1 MNWKKWISI
10 AAAVCLAVTA
20 VPMRAVAQEELVQ
33 EKMPEEIKEELK
45 EEKEEPKEEK
55 EELKE
60 EKEELKE
67 EKEEKEKLQEQ
78 SDEKTEPHEESKKEL
93 LKGISLLMEEENSTE
108 VFEKETADF
117 KGAGTATNPY
127 KIQNVEDLKKLA
139 EKVNGDETAN
149 SGVTYAGEY
158 FKLTADIDLKNEEWT
173 PIGTKVYVGEFGQ
186 PESRYF
192 QGTFDGDGHQIT
204 KLKITGGSYAGLFGY
219 VGYAKGAD
227 ANAVAVI
234 QNCNV
239 TGEVNGY
246 NHTGGI
252 VGYANNNTY
261 ILNCS
266 FQGNVEG
273 NGENRGGIVGSTS
286 IGCDVSGCFVT
297 GTVTGGKRVGG
308 IAGNGVGTIKNC
320 YALAD
325 VTATGVNAGG
335 IAGYAYGITIENCYY
350 SGKVSAK
357 WAGGIAGYVSKPI
370 SGSTEIKNCVSLAE
384 RVTGSNANRIAGEN
398 DATLTNNY
406 AWSGT
411 TINGNPVPADGAA
424 GVNGAKLTYENGT
437 LSPQFNAIFN
447 DTDSAWKFTEDGLP
461 ILNDVGGTQSAYLP
475 PYLTGEGFY
484 GKGTAEN
491 PYEIRNV
498 NDLKLLAEKVNSGT
512 TYEGKYFKQTANIDL
527 EDLEN
532 EPNWTPIGKENNHFK
547 GIFDGGGYKITSLS
561 ITSSNEKIGLFGFVS
576 NATIQNCNVTGE
588 IEGNN
593 FVGGIVGNAGK
604 NTHILNCSF
613 QGNVRGKL
621 DYVGG
626 IVGNTSSGCEVSGC
640 FVTGKVEGLQRV
652 GGIAGQGIG
661 IIRNCYALADVTART
676 AIAGGIAGRAYNL
689 IIENCYYGGKVSA
702 GSFADNSAGGIAGET
717 YGSPDSSTK
726 IKNCVSLAES
736 VTCDFQVNRIAGDER
751 ENTSLTNN
759 HSYNRTKLVIDG
771 NTTYPIGGAGNNVN
785 GADVYISNGR
795 VMTDVQKGEVF
806 AWTGFDKDIWDIPTE
821 AGKLPSLQKGTYP
834 DLPTLPSKDL
844 TIDETPQHFTT
855 RNIGNG
861 FVVKVTS
868 EGTLNESI
876 EFTKEYRLH
885 DTTGEW
891 MSAVPNTAG
900 TYDVKITRAA
910 DGDINPFACEIS
922 EGLVLTKKRSSS
934 SGTTTRT
941 YTAQFDTNGGSA
953 VDKVKT
959 DKNGKIERPADPTK
973 EGYIFVGW
981 YSDSKLTKP
990 FDFSAELTAN
1000 STLYAKWKENNEIIL
1015 TIGSQKISVFGREIQ
1030 NDVAPKI
1037 VNDRTMLPI
1046 RIVAESLG
1054 GTVTWNGELQRV
1066 TIQKGADVILI
1077 TIGADTAYVNGT
1089 AVKLDAAA
1097 FVENGRTYL
1106 PLRFVSETL
1115 GAQVAWNE
1123 AEKTVTITK

>member
-1 MNWKKWISI
+1 M
-10 AAAVCLAVTA
+10 
-20 VPMRAVAQEELVQ
+20 
-33 EKMPEEIKEELK
+33 
-45 EEKEEPKEEK
+45 
-55 EELKE
+55 
-60 EKEELKE
+60 
-67 EKEEKEKLQEQ
+67 QEQ
-78 SDEKTEPHEESKKEL
+78 SDEKIEPQEESKKEL
-93 LKGISLLMEEENSTE
+93 LKGISLLMEGENSTA
-108 VFEKETADF
+108 VSEKVAADF
-117 KGAGTATNPY
+117 EGKGTAESPY
-127 KIQNVEDLKKLA
+127 LIEDVDDLKKLA
-139 EKVNGDETAN
+139 EKVNGGT
-149 SGVTYAGEY
+149 TYEKTY
-158 FKLTADIDLKNEEWT
+158 FKLTANIDLKNEEWT

-192 QGTFDGDGHQIT
+192 QGTFDGDGHQIANLT
-204 KLKITGGSYAGLFGY
+204 ITGRNEYVGLFGY
-219 VGYAKGAD
+219 VR
-227 ANAVAVI
+227 NATI

-239 TGEVNGY
+239 AGEVSGY
-246 NHTGGI
+246 NFAGGI
-252 VGYANNNTY
+252 VGAVDGKTNN

-266 FQGNVEG
+266 FQGNVTG
-273 NGENRGGIVGSTS
+273 NMYVGGIVGQVQNQ
-286 IGCDVSGCFVT
+286 CEVSSCYAI
-297 GTVTGGKRVGG
+297 GTVHGGNDKVGG
-308 IAGNGVGTIKNC
+308 IAGEGRGAIKNCYVLADVSASGKFAGGITGDTYNLAIENCYYSGMVSASGSAGGIVGNAWGGTIKNCVSLAESVTGSNANRIVGENRATLTDNYAWDGTTVNNATVSADNAAGLNGADLTYTNGELSEQFSDIFKDTDSAWDFTDNGLPILKNVGGVQFSELPKCMTGVGFDGFGIKTNPYLIEDVEDLKLLAKKVNGGTTYEKTYFKQTADIDLNNETNWTPIGTVTNDGKDARPFKGTFDGDGHQITNLKVTGESNFAGLFGNVWEATIQNCNVTGEIGGNSFVGGIVGNAGGNTRILNCSFQGDVKGNECVGGIAGWGVGKIKNC

-325 VTATGVNAGG
+325 VTAAGNSAGG
-335 IAGYAYGITIENCYY
+335 IAGYAHNLTIENCYY
-350 SGKVSAK
+350 SGDVLAK
-357 WAGGIAGYVSKPI
+357 NYAGGIAGVMDST
-370 SGSTEIKNCVSLAE
+370 SGSS
-384 RVTGSNANRIAGEN
+384 
-398 DATLTNNY
+398 
-406 AWSGT
+406 T
-411 TINGNPVPADGAA
+411 T
-424 GVNGAKLTYENGT
+424 
-437 LSPQFNAIFN
+437 
-447 DTDSAWKFTEDGLP
+447 
-461 ILNDVGGTQSAYLP
+461 
-475 PYLTGEGFY
+475 
-484 GKGTAEN
+484 
-491 PYEIRNV
+491 
-498 NDLKLLAEKVNSGT
+498 
-512 TYEGKYFKQTANIDL
+512 
-527 EDLEN
+527 
-532 EPNWTPIGKENNHFK
+532 
-547 GIFDGGGYKITSLS
+547 
-561 ITSSNEKIGLFGFVS
+561 
-576 NATIQNCNVTGE
+576 
-588 IEGNN
+588 
-593 FVGGIVGNAGK
+593 
-604 NTHILNCSF
+604 
-613 QGNVRGKL
+613 
-621 DYVGG
+621 
-626 IVGNTSSGCEVSGC
+626 
-640 FVTGKVEGLQRV
+640 
-652 GGIAGQGIG
+652 
-661 IIRNCYALADVTART
+661 
-676 AIAGGIAGRAYNL
+676 
-689 IIENCYYGGKVSA
+689 
-702 GSFADNSAGGIAGET
+702 
-717 YGSPDSSTK
+717 

-736 VTCDFQVNRIAGDER
+736 VTAGINSVNRIAGGVRD
-751 ENTSLTNN
+751 NINLINN
-759 HSYNRTKLVIDG
+759 HSYNRTKLVING
-771 NTTYPIGGAGNNVN
+771 KPAYPTGGAGNDVI

-855 RNIGNG
+855 KNIGNG

-910 DGDINPFACEIS
+910 DGDINPFACEIP
-922 EGLVLTKKRSSS
+922 EGLVLTKKRSGGGS
-934 SGTTTRT
+934 TATRT

-1015 TIGSQKISVFGREIQ
+1015 TIGSRKISVFGREIQ

-1106 PLRFVSETL
+1106 PLRFISETL
-1115 GAQVAWNE
+1115 GAQVVWNE

>member
-1 MNWKKWISI
+1 MEEMDKHCGGSVPCGNGGADACRGAGGAI
-10 AAAVCLAVTA
+10 AG
-20 VPMRAVAQEELVQ
+20 
-33 EKMPEEIKEELK
+33 
-45 EEKEEPKEEK
+45 
-55 EELKE
+55 
-60 EKEELKE
+60 

-78 SDEKTEPHEESKKEL
+78 SAEKIEPQEESKKEL
-93 LKGISLLMEEENSTE
+93 LKGISLLMEEENST
-108 VFEKETADF
+108 VVSEKEAADF
-117 KGAGTATNPY
+117 AGVGTAANPY
-127 KIQNVEDLKKLA
+127 KIQNVNDLKKLA
-139 EKVNGDETAN
+139 ENVKNGTDYE
-149 SGVTYAGEY
+149 GKY
-158 FKLTADIDLKNEEWT
+158 FKQTADIDLEDKEWT
-173 PIGTKVYVGEFGQ
+173 PIGTKVYTGEFGQ
-186 PESRYF
+186 SETRHF
-192 QGTFDGDGHQIT
+192 KGTFDGDGHQIANLT
-204 KLKITGGSYAGLFGY
+204 ITGRNEYVGLFGY
-219 VGYAKGAD
+219 VR
-227 ANAVAVI
+227 NATI

-239 TGEVNGY
+239 AGEVSGY
-246 NHTGGI
+246 NFAGGI
-252 VGYANNNTY
+252 VGAVDGKTNN

-266 FQGNVEG
+266 FQGNVTG
-273 NGENRGGIVGSTS
+273 NMYVGGIVGQVQNQ
-286 IGCDVSGCFVT
+286 CEVSSCYAI
-297 GTVTGGKRVGG
+297 GTVHGGNDKVGG
-308 IAGNGVGTIKNC
+308 IAGEGRGAIKNCYVLADVSASGKFAGGITGDTYNLAIENCYYSGMVSASGSAGGIVGNAWGGTIKNCVSLAESVTGSNANRIVGENRATLTDNYAWDGTTINGNPVSADDAGWVNGAALTYTNGELSEQFSDIFKDTDSAWDFTDNGLPILKNVGGVQFSELPKCMTGVGFDGFGIKTNPYLIEDVEDLKLLAEKVNSGETYTNKYFKQTANIDLENEPNWTPIGGTVIEHPSTWEISVFKGNYDGDGYKITNLTTTEDSNHVGLFGKVEDATIQNCNITGNVNGYNYVGGIVGGVGVKTKILNCSFQGSVMGESDCVGGIVGETSAECEVSGCFARGKVEGLQKVGGIAGKGVGTIKNC

-325 VTATGVNAGG
+325 VTA
-335 IAGYAYGITIENCYY
+335 
-350 SGKVSAK
+350 
-357 WAGGIAGYVSKPI
+357 
-370 SGSTEIKNCVSLAE
+370 
-384 RVTGSNANRIAGEN
+384 RDR
-398 DATLTNNY
+398 
-406 AWSGT
+406 
-411 TINGNPVPADGAA
+411 
-424 GVNGAKLTYENGT
+424 
-437 LSPQFNAIFN
+437 
-447 DTDSAWKFTEDGLP
+447 
-461 ILNDVGGTQSAYLP
+461 
-475 PYLTGEGFY
+475 
-484 GKGTAEN
+484 
-491 PYEIRNV
+491 
-498 NDLKLLAEKVNSGT
+498 
-512 TYEGKYFKQTANIDL
+512 
-527 EDLEN
+527 
-532 EPNWTPIGKENNHFK
+532 
-547 GIFDGGGYKITSLS
+547 
-561 ITSSNEKIGLFGFVS
+561 
-576 NATIQNCNVTGE
+576 
-588 IEGNN
+588 
-593 FVGGIVGNAGK
+593 
-604 NTHILNCSF
+604 
-613 QGNVRGKL
+613 
-621 DYVGG
+621 
-626 IVGNTSSGCEVSGC
+626 
-640 FVTGKVEGLQRV
+640 
-652 GGIAGQGIG
+652 
-661 IIRNCYALADVTART
+661 
-676 AIAGGIAGRAYNL
+676 IAGGIAGGTYNL
-689 IIENCYYGGKVSA
+689 TIENCYYGGDVLAK
-702 GSFADNSAGGIAGET
+702 NYAGGIAGVMDST
-717 YGSPDSSTK
+717 SGSSTT

-736 VTCDFQVNRIAGDER
+736 VTGIGFVNRIVGCVR
-751 ENTSLTNN
+751 QNTNLINN

-771 NTTYPIGGAGNNVN
+771 NTTYADGTDEKDGTNVFVS
-785 GADVYISNGR
+785 AGR

-806 AWTGFDKDIWDIPTE
+806 DWAGFDENIWSIPTE

-834 DLPTLPSKDL
+834 DLPNLPSVDL
-844 TIDETPQHFTT
+844 TIDKTPQHFTT

-910 DGDINPFACEIS
+910 DGDINPFACEIP

-934 SGTTTRT
+934 SGAATQT

-953 VDKVKT
+953 VGKVKT

-1015 TIGSQKISVFGREIQ
+1015 TIGSRKISVFGREIK

>member
-1 MNWKKWISI
+1 M
-10 AAAVCLAVTA
+10 
-20 VPMRAVAQEELVQ
+20 
-33 EKMPEEIKEELK
+33 
-45 EEKEEPKEEK
+45 
-55 EELKE
+55 
-60 EKEELKE
+60 
-67 EKEEKEKLQEQ
+67 QEQ
-78 SDEKTEPHEESKKEL
+78 SAEKTEPQEESKKEPPE
-93 LKGISLLMEEENSTE
+93 GISLLMEEENSTAVSE
-108 VFEKETADF
+108 NETADF
-117 KGAGTATNPY
+117 EGEGTAANPY
-127 KIQNVEDLKKLA
+127 KIQNVDDLKLLA
-139 EKVNGDETAN
+139 ENVNNGEAYAN
-149 SGVTYAGEY
+149 TY
-158 FKLTADIDLKNEEWT
+158 FKLTANIDLNNEPNWT
-173 PIGTKVYVGEFGQ
+173 PIGTEDTL
-186 PESRYF
+186 F
-192 QGTFDGDGHQIT
+192 QGTFDGGGHQIT
-204 KLKITGGSYAGLFGY
+204 NLKIGKREYGGLFGN
-219 VGYAKGAD
+219 VWGAT
-227 ANAVAVI
+227 I

-246 NHTGGI
+246 NYSGGI
-252 VGYANNNTY
+252 VGYANDNTH

-273 NGENRGGIVGSTS
+273 NGQDRGGIVGSTS

-297 GTVTGGKRVGG
+297 GTVTGGNCVGG

-325 VTATGVNAGG
+325 VTAAGDSAGG
-335 IAGYAYGITIENCYY
+335 IAGYAYNLSIENCYY
-350 SGKVSAK
+350 SGKVSSNGN
-357 WAGGIAGYVSKPI
+357 AGGIAGIARNS
-370 SGSTEIKNCVSLAE
+370 EIQNCVSLAE
-384 RVTGSNANRIAGEN
+384 RVTGVWKVNRIAGKN
-398 DATLTNNY
+398 SAKLTDNY

-484 GKGTAEN
+484 GKGTEKN

-498 NDLKLLAEKVNSGT
+498 NDLKLLAEKVNGGV
-512 TYEGKYFKQTANIDL
+512 TYKDKYFKLTADIDL
-527 EDLEN
+527 KN
-532 EPNWTPIGKENNHFK
+532 EPNWTPIGTMLVEEGRPFQ
-547 GIFDGGGYKITSLS
+547 GTFDGGGHQIANLT
-561 ITSSNEKIGLFGFVS
+561 ISNGGQYGGLFGYTEGAVIKS
-576 NATIQNCNVTGE
+576 CNVTGE
-588 IEGNN
+588 VNGYNCT
-593 FVGGIVGNAGK
+593 GGIVGYANN

-613 QGNVRGKL
+613 QGNVEGDGEER
-621 DYVGG
+621 GG
-626 IVGNTSSGCEVSGC
+626 IVGHTSSGCEVSGC
-640 FVTGKVEGLQRV
+640 FVTGTVTGDREV
-652 GGIAGQGIG
+652 GGIAGSGVGTIK
-661 IIRNCYALADVTART
+661 NCYALANVTAT
-676 AIAGGIAGRAYNL
+676 GVNAGGIAGKAYGVT
-689 IIENCYYGGKVSA
+689 IENCYYSGEVSA
-702 GSFADNSAGGIAGET
+702 KDYAGGIAGYVSGAKT
-717 YGSPDSSTK
+717 
-726 IKNCVSLAES
+726 IRNCVSLAES
-736 VTCDFQVNRIAGDER
+736 VTGIGFVNRIVGCVR
-751 ENTSLTNN
+751 QNTNLINN

-771 NTTYPIGGAGNNVN
+771 NTTYADGTDEKDGTNVFVS
-785 GADVYISNGR
+785 AGR

-806 AWTGFDKDIWDIPTE
+806 DWAGFDENIWSIPTE

-834 DLPTLPSKDL
+834 DLPNLPSVDL
-844 TIDETPQHFTT
+844 TIDKTPQHFTT

-885 DTTGEW
+885 DTTDEW

-1015 TIGSQKISVFGREIQ
+1015 TIGSRKISVFGREIK

>member
-20 VPMRAVAQEELVQ
+20 VPMRAVAQEELLQ
-33 EKMPEEIKEELK
+33 EKMLEEIKEEIKEELK
-45 EEKEEPKEEK
+45 EEPKEE
-55 EELKE
+55 KE

-67 EKEEKEKLQEQ
+67 EKEEKEELQEQ
-78 SDEKTEPHEESKKEL
+78 SDEKIEPQEESKEEPPE
-93 LKGISLLMEEENSTE
+93 GISLLMEEENSTV
-108 VFEKETADF
+108 VFEKEAADF
-117 KGAGTATNPY
+117 AGAGTATNPY

-139 EKVNGDETAN
+139 KKVNSGTTYEGKHFQLTAN
-149 SGVTYAGEY
+149 
-158 FKLTADIDLKNEEWT
+158 IDLKNEEWT
-173 PIGTKVYVGEFGQ
+173 PIGTKVYTGEFGQ
-186 PESRYF
+186 SETRHFKGTFDGDGHQIANLTITGRNEYVGLFGYVRNATIQNCNVAGEVSGYNFAGGIVGAVDGKTNNILNCSFQGNVTGNMYVGGIVGQVQNQCEVSSCYAIGTVHGGNDKVGGIAGEGRGAIKNCYALADVSASGKFAGGITGDTYNLAIENCYYSGEVSAKNYAGGIAGTAWRGTIQNCVSLAESVSGSDYVNRIAGYNYNATLTNNYAWDGTTVSGSAASDGADLTYTNGTLSPQFSGIFGSDNSAWKFTDNGLPILKNVGGVQFSELPKCMTGVGFDGFGIKTNPYLIEDVEDLKLLAKKVNSGETYEGKYF
-192 QGTFDGDGHQIT
+192 KQTADIDLNNETNWTPIGTVTNDGKDARPFKGTFDGDGHQIT
-204 KLKITGGSYAGLFGY
+204 NLKVTGESNFAGLFG
-219 VGYAKGAD
+219 
-227 ANAVAVI
+227 
-234 QNCNV
+234 NV
-239 TGEVNGY
+239 WE
-246 NHTGGI
+246 
-252 VGYANNNTY
+252 
-261 ILNCS
+261 
-266 FQGNVEG
+266 
-273 NGENRGGIVGSTS
+273 
-286 IGCDVSGCFVT
+286 
-297 GTVTGGKRVGG
+297 
-308 IAGNGVGTIKNC
+308 
-320 YALAD
+320 
-325 VTATGVNAGG
+325 
-335 IAGYAYGITIENCYY
+335 
-350 SGKVSAK
+350 
-357 WAGGIAGYVSKPI
+357 
-370 SGSTEIKNCVSLAE
+370 
-384 RVTGSNANRIAGEN
+384 
-398 DATLTNNY
+398 
-406 AWSGT
+406 
-411 TINGNPVPADGAA
+411 
-424 GVNGAKLTYENGT
+424 
-437 LSPQFNAIFN
+437 
-447 DTDSAWKFTEDGLP
+447 
-461 ILNDVGGTQSAYLP
+461 
-475 PYLTGEGFY
+475 
-484 GKGTAEN
+484 
-491 PYEIRNV
+491 
-498 NDLKLLAEKVNSGT
+498 
-512 TYEGKYFKQTANIDL
+512 
-527 EDLEN
+527 
-532 EPNWTPIGKENNHFK
+532 
-547 GIFDGGGYKITSLS
+547 
-561 ITSSNEKIGLFGFVS
+561 
-576 NATIQNCNVTGE
+576 ATIQNCNVTGE
-588 IEGNN
+588 IGGNS
-593 FVGGIVGNAGK
+593 FVGGIVGNAGG
-604 NTHILNCSF
+604 NTRILNCSF
-613 QGNVRGKL
+613 QGDVK
-621 DYVGG
+621 
-626 IVGNTSSGCEVSGC
+626 GNEC
-640 FVTGKVEGLQRV
+640 V
-652 GGIAGQGIG
+652 GGIAGVMDSTSG
-661 IIRNCYALADVTART
+661 
-676 AIAGGIAGRAYNL
+676 
-689 IIENCYYGGKVSA
+689 
-702 GSFADNSAGGIAGET
+702 
-717 YGSPDSSTK
+717 SSTT

-736 VTCDFQVNRIAGDER
+736 VTAGINSVNRIAGGVRD
-751 ENTSLTNN
+751 NINLINN
-759 HSYNRTKLVIDG
+759 HSYNRTKLVING
-771 NTTYPIGGAGNNVN
+771 KPAYPTGGAGNDVI

-855 RNIGNG
+855 KNIGNG

-910 DGDINPFACEIS
+910 DGDINPFACEIP
-922 EGLVLTKKRSSS
+922 EGLVLTKKRSGGGS
-934 SGTTTRT
+934 TATRT

-1015 TIGSQKISVFGREIQ
+1015 TIGSRKISVFGREIQ

-1106 PLRFVSETL
+1106 PLRFISETL
-1115 GAQVAWNE
+1115 GAQVVWNE

>member
-20 VPMRAVAQEELVQ
+20 VPMRAVAQEELLQ
-33 EKMPEEIKEELK
+33 EKMLEEIKEEIKEELK
-45 EEKEEPKEEK
+45 EEKEEPKEE
-55 EELKE
+55 KE

-78 SDEKTEPHEESKKEL
+78 SDEKIEPQEKSKEEPPE
-93 LKGISLLMEEENSTE
+93 GISLLMEEENSTAVSE
-108 VFEKETADF
+108 NETADF
-117 KGAGTATNPY
+117 EGEGTAANPY
-127 KIQNVEDLKKLA
+127 KIQNVDDLKLLA
-139 EKVNGDETAN
+139 ENVNNGEAYAN
-149 SGVTYAGEY
+149 TY
-158 FKLTADIDLKNEEWT
+158 FKLTANIDLNNEPNWT
-173 PIGTKVYVGEFGQ
+173 PIGTEDTL
-186 PESRYF
+186 F
-192 QGTFDGDGHQIT
+192 QGTFDGGGHQIT
-204 KLKITGGSYAGLFGY
+204 NLKIGKREYGGLFGN
-219 VGYAKGAD
+219 VWGAT
-227 ANAVAVI
+227 I

-246 NHTGGI
+246 NYSGGI
-252 VGYANNNTY
+252 VGYANDNTH

-273 NGENRGGIVGSTS
+273 NGQDRGGIVGSTS

-297 GTVTGGKRVGG
+297 GTVTGGNCVGG

-325 VTATGVNAGG
+325 VTAAGDSAGG
-335 IAGYAYGITIENCYY
+335 IAGYAYNLSIENCYY
-350 SGKVSAK
+350 SGKVSSNGN
-357 WAGGIAGYVSKPI
+357 AGGIAGIARNS
-370 SGSTEIKNCVSLAE
+370 EIQNCVSLAE
-384 RVTGSNANRIAGEN
+384 RVTGVWKVNRIAGKN
-398 DATLTNNY
+398 SAKLTDNY
-406 AWSGT
+406 AWNGTKVSGSAT
-411 TINGNPVPADGAA
+411 PDGADLA
-424 GVNGAKLTYENGT
+424 YTNGT
-437 LSPQFNAIFN
+437 LSPQFSAIFGEN
-447 DTDSAWKFTEDGLP
+447 NSAWDFTDNGLP
-461 ILNDVGGTQSAYLP
+461 ILKNTGGTQSAYLP

-484 GKGTAEN
+484 GKGTEKN

-498 NDLKLLAEKVNSGT
+498 NDLKLLAEKVNGGV
-512 TYEGKYFKQTANIDL
+512 TYKDKYFKLTADIDL
-527 EDLEN
+527 KN
-532 EPNWTPIGKENNHFK
+532 EPNWTPIGTMLVEEGRPFQ
-547 GIFDGGGYKITSLS
+547 GTFDGGGHQIANLT
-561 ITSSNEKIGLFGFVS
+561 ISNGGQYGGLFGYTEGAVIKS
-576 NATIQNCNVTGE
+576 CNVTGE
-588 IEGNN
+588 VNGYNCT
-593 FVGGIVGNAGK
+593 GGIVGYANN

-613 QGNVRGKL
+613 QGNVEGDGEER
-621 DYVGG
+621 GG
-626 IVGNTSSGCEVSGC
+626 IVGHTSSGCEVSGC
-640 FVTGKVEGLQRV
+640 FVTGTVTGDREV
-652 GGIAGQGIG
+652 GGIAGSGVGTIK
-661 IIRNCYALADVTART
+661 NCYALANVTAT
-676 AIAGGIAGRAYNL
+676 ATATATGVNAGGIAGKAYGVT
-689 IIENCYYGGKVSA
+689 IENCYYSGEVSA
-702 GSFADNSAGGIAGET
+702 KDYAGGIAGYVSGAKT
-717 YGSPDSSTK
+717 
-726 IKNCVSLAES
+726 IRNCVSLAES
-736 VTCDFQVNRIAGDER
+736 VTGIGFVNRIVGCVR
-751 ENTSLTNN
+751 QNTNLINN

-771 NTTYPIGGAGNNVN
+771 NTTYADTDNADTAVGKNVFVSAGKL
-785 GADVYISNGR
+785 
-795 VMTDVQKGEVF
+795 MTDVQKGEVF
-806 AWTGFDKDIWDIPTE
+806 AWTGFDKAIWDIPTE

-834 DLPTLPSKDL
+834 DLPDLPSKDL

-910 DGDINPFACEIS
+910 DGDINPFACEIL

-934 SGTTTRT
+934 SGAATQT

-1015 TIGSQKISVFGREIQ
+1015 TIGSQKISVFGREIK

-1106 PLRFVSETL
+1106 PLRFISETL
-1115 GAQVAWNE
+1115 GAQVVWNE

>member
-33 EKMPEEIKEELK
+33 EKMLEELKEEQQEELK

-55 EELKE
+55 EEKEELKE
-60 EKEELKE
+60 EKE

-78 SDEKTEPHEESKKEL
+78 SDEKIEPQEKSKEEPP
-93 LKGISLLMEEENSTE
+93 KGISLLMEGENSTA
-108 VFEKETADF
+108 VFGNEAADF
-117 KGAGTATNPY
+117 AGVGTAANPY
-127 KIQNVEDLKKLA
+127 KIQDVEDLKKLA
-139 EKVNGDETAN
+139 EKVNG
-149 SGVTYAGEY
+149 GE
-158 FKLTADIDLKNEEWT
+158 A
-173 PIGTKVYVGEFGQ
+173 
-186 PESRYF
+186 
-192 QGTFDGDGHQIT
+192 
-204 KLKITGGSYAGLFGY
+204 
-219 VGYAKGAD
+219 
-227 ANAVAVI
+227 
-234 QNCNV
+234 
-239 TGEVNGY
+239 
-246 NHTGGI
+246 
-252 VGYANNNTY
+252 YANT
-261 ILNCS
+261 
-266 FQGNVEG
+266 
-273 NGENRGGIVGSTS
+273 
-286 IGCDVSGCFVT
+286 
-297 GTVTGGKRVGG
+297 
-308 IAGNGVGTIKNC
+308 
-320 YALAD
+320 
-325 VTATGVNAGG
+325 
-335 IAGYAYGITIENCYY
+335 
-350 SGKVSAK
+350 
-357 WAGGIAGYVSKPI
+357 
-370 SGSTEIKNCVSLAE
+370 
-384 RVTGSNANRIAGEN
+384 
-398 DATLTNNY
+398 
-406 AWSGT
+406 
-411 TINGNPVPADGAA
+411 
-424 GVNGAKLTYENGT
+424 
-437 LSPQFNAIFN
+437 
-447 DTDSAWKFTEDGLP
+447 
-461 ILNDVGGTQSAYLP
+461 
-475 PYLTGEGFY
+475 
-484 GKGTAEN
+484 
-491 PYEIRNV
+491 
-498 NDLKLLAEKVNSGT
+498 
-512 TYEGKYFKQTANIDL
+512 YFKQTANIDL

-532 EPNWTPIGKENNHFK
+532 EPNWTPIGKENNHFQ
-547 GIFDGGGYKITSLS
+547 GTFDGGGHQITNLKIGKR
-561 ITSSNEKIGLFGFVS
+561 EYGGLFGNVWG
-576 NATIQNCNVTGE
+576 ATIQNCNVTGE
-588 IEGNN
+588 VNGYNYS
-593 FVGGIVGNAGK
+593 GGIVGYAND

-613 QGNVRGKL
+613 QGNVEGNGQDR
-621 DYVGG
+621 GG
-626 IVGNTSSGCEVSGC
+626 IVGSTSIGCDVSGC
-640 FVTGKVEGLQRV
+640 FVTGTVTGGNHVGGIAGSGVGTIKNCYALADVTAGGDSAGGIAGDAFNVTIENCYYSGEVSSNGNAGGIAGIASGTTTINNCVSLAESVTGIWKVNRIAGKNSATLTNNYAWDGTKINGNIVPAENAGGVNGADLTYTNGELSEQFSDIFKDTDSAWDFTDNGLPILKNVGGVQFSELPKCMTGVGFDGFGIKTNPYLIEDVEDLKLLAEKVNSGETYTNKYFKQTANIDLENEPNWTPIGGTVIEHPSTWEISVFKGNYDGDGYKITNLTTTEDSNHVGLFGKVEDATIQNCNITGNVNGYNYVGGIVGGVGVKTKILNCSFQGSVMGESDCVGGIVGETSAECEVSGCFARGKVEGLQKV
-652 GGIAGQGIG
+652 GGIAGKGVGTIK
-661 IIRNCYALADVTART
+661 NCYALADVTARDR
-676 AIAGGIAGRAYNL
+676 IAGGIAGVMDSTS
-689 IIENCYYGGKVSA
+689 G
-702 GSFADNSAGGIAGET
+702 
-717 YGSPDSSTK
+717 SSTT

-736 VTCDFQVNRIAGDER
+736 VTAGINSVNRIAGGVRD
-751 ENTSLTNN
+751 NINLINN
-759 HSYNRTKLVIDG
+759 HSYNRTKLVIDSKPA
-771 NTTYPIGGAGNNVN
+771 YPTGGAGNDVI

-795 VMTDVQKGEVF
+795 VMKDVQKGEVF
-806 AWTGFDKDIWDIPTE
+806 AWTGFDKAIWYIPTE

-834 DLPTLPSKDL
+834 DLPNLPSVDL
-844 TIDETPQHFTT
+844 TIDKTPQHFTT

-885 DTTGEW
+885 DTTDAW
-891 MSAVPNTAG
+891 KSAVPNTAG

-910 DGDINPFACEIS
+910 DGDINPFACEIP

-934 SGTTTRT
+934 SGAATQT

-1015 TIGSQKISVFGREIQ
+1015 TIGSRKISVFGREIK

-1106 PLRFVSETL
+1106 PLRFISETL

>member
-20 VPMRAVAQEELVQ
+20 VPMRAVAQEELLQ
-33 EKMPEEIKEELK
+33 EKMLEEIKEEIKEELK

-78 SDEKTEPHEESKKEL
+78 SDEKTEPQEESKKEL
-93 LKGISLLMEEENSTE
+93 PKGISLLMEEENSTA
-108 VFEKETADF
+108 VSEKVAADF
-117 KGAGTATNPY
+117 EGKGTAESPY
-127 KIQNVEDLKKLA
+127 LIEDVDDLKKLA
-139 EKVNGDETAN
+139 ENVNSGEAYANKHFQLTAN
-149 SGVTYAGEY
+149 
-158 FKLTADIDLKNEEWT
+158 IDLKNEPWT
-173 PIGTKVYVGEFGQ
+173 PIGTEDTL
-186 PESRYF
+186 F
-192 QGTFDGDGHQIT
+192 QGTFDGGGHQIT
-204 KLKITGGSYAGLFGY
+204 NLKIGKREYGGLFGN
-219 VGYAKGAD
+219 VWGAT
-227 ANAVAVI
+227 I

-246 NHTGGI
+246 NYSGGI
-252 VGYANNNTY
+252 VGYANDNTH

-273 NGENRGGIVGSTS
+273 NGQDRGGIVGSTS

-297 GTVTGGKRVGG
+297 GTVTGGNCVGG

-325 VTATGVNAGG
+325 VTAAGDSAGG
-335 IAGYAYGITIENCYY
+335 IAGYAYNLSIENCYY
-350 SGKVSAK
+350 SGKVSSNGN
-357 WAGGIAGYVSKPI
+357 AGGIAGIARNS
-370 SGSTEIKNCVSLAE
+370 EIQNCVSLAE
-384 RVTGSNANRIAGEN
+384 RVTGVWKVNRIAGKN
-398 DATLTNNY
+398 SAKLTDNY

-498 NDLKLLAEKVNSGT
+498 NDLKLLAEKVNNGE

-527 EDLEN
+527 EN
-532 EPNWTPIGKENNHFK
+532 EPNWTPIGGTVIEHPSTWEISVFK
-547 GIFDGGGYKITSLS
+547 GNYDGDGYKITNL
-561 ITSSNEKIGLFGFVS
+561 TTTEDSNHVGLFGKVED
-576 NATIQNCNVTGE
+576 ATIQNCNITGNVN
-588 IEGNN
+588 GYNY
-593 FVGGIVGNAGK
+593 VGGIVGGVGVK
-604 NTHILNCSF
+604 TKILNCSF
-613 QGNVRGKL
+613 QGSVMGES
-621 DYVGG
+621 DCVGG
-626 IVGNTSSGCEVSGC
+626 IVGETSAECEVSGC
-640 FVTGKVEGLQRV
+640 FARGKVEGLQKV
-652 GGIAGQGIG
+652 GGIAGKGVGTIK
-661 IIRNCYALADVTART
+661 NCFALADVTARDR
-676 AIAGGIAGRAYNL
+676 IAGGIAGGTYNL
-689 IIENCYYGGKVSA
+689 TIENCYYGGDVLAK
-702 GSFADNSAGGIAGET
+702 NYAGGIAGVMDST
-717 YGSPDSSTK
+717 SGSSTT

-736 VTCDFQVNRIAGDER
+736 VTAGINSVNRIAGGVRD
-751 ENTSLTNN
+751 NINLINN
-759 HSYNRTKLVIDG
+759 HSYNRTKLVIDSKPA
-771 NTTYPIGGAGNNVN
+771 YPTGGAGNDVI

-795 VMTDVQKGEVF
+795 VMKDVQKGEVF
-806 AWTGFDKDIWDIPTE
+806 AWTGFDKAIWYIPTE

-844 TIDETPQHFTT
+844 TIDKTPQHFTT

-910 DGDINPFACEIS
+910 DGDINPFACEIP

-934 SGTTTRT
+934 SGAATQT

-1115 GAQVAWNE
+1115 GAQVVWNE

>member
-33 EKMPEEIKEELK
+33 EKMLEELKEEQQEETKEELK
-45 EEKEEPKEEK
+45 EEPKEE
-55 EELKE
+55 KE

-67 EKEEKEKLQEQ
+67 EKEEKEKSQEQ
-78 SDEKTEPHEESKKEL
+78 SDEKTEPQEKSKKEL
-93 LKGISLLMEEENSTE
+93 LKGISLLMEGENSTA
-108 VFEKETADF
+108 VSEKVAADF
-117 KGAGTATNPY
+117 EGKGTAESPY
-127 KIQNVEDLKKLA
+127 LIEDVDDLKKLA
-139 EKVNGDETAN
+139 EKVNG
-149 SGVTYAGEY
+149 GEAY
-158 FKLTADIDLKNEEWT
+158 EGKHFKLTADIDLENEPWT
-173 PIGTKVYVGEFGQ
+173 PIGTKVYTDAFGHS
-186 PESRYF
+186 EIRYF
-192 QGTFDGDGHQIT
+192 KGTFDGDRHQIANLT
-204 KLKITGGSYAGLFGY
+204 ITGRNEYVGLFGY
-219 VGYAKGAD
+219 VK
-227 ANAVAVI
+227 NATI

-239 TGEVNGY
+239 AGEVSGY
-246 NHTGGI
+246 NAVGGI
-252 VGYANNNTY
+252 VGAVDGKTNN

-266 FQGNVEG
+266 FQGNVTG
-273 NGENRGGIVGSTS
+273 NAYVGGIVGQVQNQ
-286 IGCDVSGCFVT
+286 CEVSSCYVI
-297 GTVTGGKRVGG
+297 GTVHGGNDNVGG
-308 IAGNGVGTIKNC
+308 IAGAGRGAIKNCYALADVSAGGKFVGGIAGDAFSVTIENCYYSGEVSASKNAGGIAGNVWRGTIQNCVSLAESVTGSNTNRIVGNIYNLTLTNNYAWSDPALSADDDAGLNGANFTYTNGTLSKQFSEIFKNDSAWKFTDNGLPILKNTGGTQLSELPKCMTGVGFDGFGIKTNPYLIEDVEDLKLLAEKVNSGETYTNKYFKQTANIDLENEPNWTPIGGTVIEHPSTWEISVFKGNYDGDGYKITNLTTTEDSNHVGLFGKVEDATIQNCNITGNVNGYNYVGGIVGGVGVKTKILNCSFQGSVMGESDCVGGIVGETSAECEVSGCFARGKVEGLQKVGGIAGKGVGTIKNC

-325 VTATGVNAGG
+325 VTA
-335 IAGYAYGITIENCYY
+335 
-350 SGKVSAK
+350 
-357 WAGGIAGYVSKPI
+357 
-370 SGSTEIKNCVSLAE
+370 
-384 RVTGSNANRIAGEN
+384 RDR
-398 DATLTNNY
+398 
-406 AWSGT
+406 
-411 TINGNPVPADGAA
+411 
-424 GVNGAKLTYENGT
+424 
-437 LSPQFNAIFN
+437 
-447 DTDSAWKFTEDGLP
+447 
-461 ILNDVGGTQSAYLP
+461 
-475 PYLTGEGFY
+475 
-484 GKGTAEN
+484 
-491 PYEIRNV
+491 
-498 NDLKLLAEKVNSGT
+498 
-512 TYEGKYFKQTANIDL
+512 
-527 EDLEN
+527 
-532 EPNWTPIGKENNHFK
+532 
-547 GIFDGGGYKITSLS
+547 
-561 ITSSNEKIGLFGFVS
+561 
-576 NATIQNCNVTGE
+576 
-588 IEGNN
+588 
-593 FVGGIVGNAGK
+593 
-604 NTHILNCSF
+604 
-613 QGNVRGKL
+613 
-621 DYVGG
+621 
-626 IVGNTSSGCEVSGC
+626 
-640 FVTGKVEGLQRV
+640 
-652 GGIAGQGIG
+652 
-661 IIRNCYALADVTART
+661 
-676 AIAGGIAGRAYNL
+676 IAGGIAGGTYNL
-689 IIENCYYGGKVSA
+689 TIENCYYGGDVLAK
-702 GSFADNSAGGIAGET
+702 NYAGGIAGVMDST
-717 YGSPDSSTK
+717 SGSSTT

-736 VTCDFQVNRIAGDER
+736 VTAGINSVNRIAGGVRD
-751 ENTSLTNN
+751 NINLINN
-759 HSYNRTKLVIDG
+759 HSYNRTKLVIDSKPA
-771 NTTYPIGGAGNNVN
+771 YPTGGAGNDVI

-795 VMTDVQKGEVF
+795 VMKDVQKGEVF
-806 AWTGFDKDIWDIPTE
+806 AWTGFDKDIWYIPTE

-834 DLPTLPSKDL
+834 DLPNLPSVDL
-844 TIDETPQHFTT
+844 TIDKTPQHFTT

-910 DGDINPFACEIS
+910 DGDINPFACEIP

-934 SGTTTRT
+934 SGATTRT

-1015 TIGSQKISVFGREIQ
+1015 TIGSRKISVFGREIQ

>member
-33 EKMPEEIKEELK
+33 EKMLEEIKEEIKEELK
-45 EEKEEPKEEK
+45 EEPKEE
-55 EELKE
+55 
-60 EKEELKE
+60 KE
-67 EKEEKEKLQEQ
+67 EKEEKEKLQEK
-78 SDEKTEPHEESKKEL
+78 SDEKTEPQEESKKEL
-93 LKGISLLMEEENSTE
+93 PKGISLLMEGENSTAVSE
-108 VFEKETADF
+108 NEAADF
-117 KGAGTATNPY
+117 EGEGEENDPY
-127 KIQNVEDLKKLA
+127 LIEDVEDLKKLA
-139 EKVNGDETAN
+139 ENVKYGTDYEGKYFQLTAN
-149 SGVTYAGEY
+149 
-158 FKLTADIDLKNEEWT
+158 IDLNNEPNWT
-173 PIGTKVYVGEFGQ
+173 PIGTEDTL
-186 PESRYF
+186 F
-192 QGTFDGDGHQIT
+192 QGTFDGGGHQIT
-204 KLKITGGSYAGLFGY
+204 NLKIGKREYGGLFGN
-219 VGYAKGAD
+219 VWGAT
-227 ANAVAVI
+227 I

-246 NHTGGI
+246 NYSGGI
-252 VGYANNNTY
+252 VGYANDNTH

-273 NGENRGGIVGSTS
+273 NGQDRGGIVGSTS

-297 GTVTGGKRVGG
+297 GTVTGGNCVGG

-325 VTATGVNAGG
+325 VTAAGDSAGG
-335 IAGYAYGITIENCYY
+335 IAGYAYNLSIENCYY
-350 SGKVSAK
+350 SGKVSSNGN
-357 WAGGIAGYVSKPI
+357 AGGIAGIARNS
-370 SGSTEIKNCVSLAE
+370 EIQNCVSLAE
-384 RVTGSNANRIAGEN
+384 RVTGVWKVNRIAGKN
-398 DATLTNNY
+398 SAKLTDNY

-461 ILNDVGGTQSAYLP
+461 ILIDVGGTQSAYLP

-498 NDLKLLAEKVNSGT
+498 NDLKLLAKKVNGGEK
-512 TYEGKYFKQTANIDL
+512 YEGKYFKQTANIDL
-527 EDLEN
+527 EN
-532 EPNWTPIGKENNHFK
+532 EPNWTPIGGTVIEHPSTWEISVFK
-547 GIFDGGGYKITSLS
+547 GNYDGDGYKITNL
-561 ITSSNEKIGLFGFVS
+561 TTTEDSNHVGLFGKVED
-576 NATIQNCNVTGE
+576 ATIQNCNITGNVN
-588 IEGNN
+588 GYNY
-593 FVGGIVGNAGK
+593 VGGIVGGVGVK
-604 NTHILNCSF
+604 TKILNCSF
-613 QGNVRGKL
+613 QGSVMGES
-621 DYVGG
+621 DCVGG
-626 IVGNTSSGCEVSGC
+626 IVGETSAECEVSGC
-640 FVTGKVEGLQRV
+640 FARGKVEGLQKV
-652 GGIAGQGIG
+652 GGIAGKGVGTIK
-661 IIRNCYALADVTART
+661 NCYALADVTARDR
-676 AIAGGIAGRAYNL
+676 IAGGIAGGTYNL
-689 IIENCYYGGKVSA
+689 TIENCYYGGDVLAK
-702 GSFADNSAGGIAGET
+702 NYAGGIAGVMDST
-717 YGSPDSSTK
+717 SGSSTT

-736 VTCDFQVNRIAGDER
+736 VTAGINSVNRIAGGVRD
-751 ENTSLTNN
+751 NINLINN
-759 HSYNRTKLVIDG
+759 HSYNRTKLVIDSKPA
-771 NTTYPIGGAGNNVN
+771 YPTGGAGNDVI
-785 GADVYISNGR
+785 GADVYISNGK
-795 VMTDVQKGEVF
+795 VMTDVPNQTLF
-806 AWTGFDKDIWDIPTE
+806 DWAANGFTEENGWSIPTD
-821 AGKLPSLQKGTYP
+821 AYKLPSLREGEYP

-844 TIDETPQHFTT
+844 TIDKTPQHFTT

-861 FVVKVTS
+861 FVVKVLSPT
-868 EGTLNESI
+868 ENIGNTPFEVQ
-876 EFTKEYRLH
+876 YRLH
-885 DTTGEW
+885 DTDAWT
-891 MSAVPNTAG
+891 SAVPNTAG

-910 DGDINPFACEIS
+910 DGDINPFACEIF

-934 SGTTTRT
+934 SGAATQT

-1015 TIGSQKISVFGREIQ
+1015 TIGSRKISVFGREIQ

>member
-20 VPMRAVAQEELVQ
+20 VPMRAVAQEELLQ
-33 EKMPEEIKEELK
+33 EKMLEEIKEEIKEELK

-55 EELKE
+55 EE
-60 EKEELKE
+60 
-67 EKEEKEKLQEQ
+67 KEEKEKLQEQ
-78 SDEKTEPHEESKKEL
+78 SDEKIEPQEKSKEEPPE
-93 LKGISLLMEEENSTE
+93 GISLLMEEENSTA
-108 VFEKETADF
+108 VSGNETADF
-117 KGAGTATNPY
+117 EGEGTAANPY
-127 KIQNVEDLKKLA
+127 EIQNVEDLKKLA

-149 SGVTYAGEY
+149 SGVTYEGKH
-158 FKLTADIDLKNEEWT
+158 FQLTANIDLKNEEWT
-173 PIGTKVYVGEFGQ
+173 PIGTIVYTGEFGRS
-186 PESRYF
+186 EERYF
-192 QGTFDGDGHQIT
+192 KGTFDGDGHQIANLT
-204 KLKITGGSYAGLFGY
+204 ITGRNEYVGLFGY
-219 VGYAKGAD
+219 VR
-227 ANAVAVI
+227 NATI

-239 TGEVNGY
+239 AGEVSGY
-246 NHTGGI
+246 NAVGGI
-252 VGYANNNTY
+252 VGAVDGKTNN

-266 FQGNVEG
+266 FQGNVTGNVYVGGIVGQVQNQCEVSSCYAIGTVHGGNDKVGGIAGEG
-273 NGENRGGIVGSTS
+273 RGAIKNCYALADVSAGGKFVGGIAGDASSVTIENCYYSGEVSARGSAGGIVGNVWRGTIQNCVSLAESVTGSNTNRIVGNIYNLTLTNNYAWSDPALSADDDAGLNGANFTYTNGTLSKQFSEIFKNDSAWKFTDNGLPILKNTGGTQLSELPKCMTGVGFDGFGIKTNPYLIEDAEDLKLLAEKVNSGEAYANTYFKQTADIDLKNEPNWTPIGGTVIEHPSTWEISVFKGNFDGDGHQITITGDSDFGGLFGSVEEAIIQNCHVVGDVKGYYSVGGIVGSAGLNTKILNCSFRGNVTGTGSCIGGIVGETS
-286 IGCDVSGCFVT
+286 SGCEVSGCFAR
-297 GTVTGGKRVGG
+297 GKVEGLQKVGG
-308 IAGNGVGTIKNC
+308 IAGKGVGKIKNC

-325 VTATGVNAGG
+325 VTAKSDFSPNTNEAGNYAGG
-335 IAGYAYGITIENCYY
+335 IAGDVFYCTIENCYY
-350 SGKVSAK
+350 SGKVSVSDY
-357 WAGGIAGYVSKPI
+357 AGGIAGYVH
-370 SGSTEIKNCVSLAE
+370 GSD
-384 RVTGSNANRIAGEN
+384 NAP
-398 DATLTNNY
+398 
-406 AWSGT
+406 T
-411 TINGNPVPADGAA
+411 T
-424 GVNGAKLTYENGT
+424 
-437 LSPQFNAIFN
+437 
-447 DTDSAWKFTEDGLP
+447 
-461 ILNDVGGTQSAYLP
+461 
-475 PYLTGEGFY
+475 
-484 GKGTAEN
+484 
-491 PYEIRNV
+491 
-498 NDLKLLAEKVNSGT
+498 
-512 TYEGKYFKQTANIDL
+512 
-527 EDLEN
+527 
-532 EPNWTPIGKENNHFK
+532 
-547 GIFDGGGYKITSLS
+547 
-561 ITSSNEKIGLFGFVS
+561 
-576 NATIQNCNVTGE
+576 
-588 IEGNN
+588 
-593 FVGGIVGNAGK
+593 
-604 NTHILNCSF
+604 
-613 QGNVRGKL
+613 
-621 DYVGG
+621 
-626 IVGNTSSGCEVSGC
+626 
-640 FVTGKVEGLQRV
+640 
-652 GGIAGQGIG
+652 
-661 IIRNCYALADVTART
+661 
-676 AIAGGIAGRAYNL
+676 
-689 IIENCYYGGKVSA
+689 
-702 GSFADNSAGGIAGET
+702 
-717 YGSPDSSTK
+717 

-736 VTCDFQVNRIAGDER
+736 VTGGSYVNRITGGVEVYGN
-751 ENTSLTNN
+751 EKVVTLTNN
-759 HSYNRTKLVIDG
+759 YSYNRTKLVVGD
-771 NTTYPIGGAGNNVN
+771 NTTYADDTDPKAGTNVFVSV
-785 GADVYISNGR
+785 GKL
-795 VMTDVQKGEVF
+795 MTDVPNQTLFNWVENGFTKADGWSIS
-806 AWTGFDKDIWDIPTE
+806 AKTGLPYLREDITY
-821 AGKLPSLQKGTYP
+821 KLNLSA
-834 DLPTLPSKDL
+834 LPSKDL

-868 EGTLNESI
+868 EETLNESI

-910 DGDINPFACEIS
+910 DGDINPFACEIF

-934 SGTTTRT
+934 SGAATQT

-1015 TIGSQKISVFGREIQ
+1015 TIGSRKISVFGREIK

-1123 AEKTVTITK
+1123 AEKKVTITK

>member
-20 VPMRAVAQEELVQ
+20 VPMRAVAQEEFVQ
-33 EKMPEEIKEELK
+33 EKMLEELKEEQQEELK

-55 EELKE
+55 EEKEELKE
-60 EKEELKE
+60 EKE

-78 SDEKTEPHEESKKEL
+78 SDEKIEPQEKSKEEPPE
-93 LKGISLLMEEENSTE
+93 GISLLMEEENSTAVSE
-108 VFEKETADF
+108 NEAADF
-117 KGAGTATNPY
+117 AGVGTAANPY
-127 KIQNVEDLKKLA
+127 KIQNVNDLKKLA
-139 EKVNGDETAN
+139 ENVNNGEAYAN
-149 SGVTYAGEY
+149 TY
-158 FKLTADIDLKNEEWT
+158 FKLTANIDLNNEPNWT
-173 PIGTKVYVGEFGQ
+173 PIGKSGL
-186 PESRYF
+186 PF
-192 QGTFDGDGHQIT
+192 QGTFDGYGYQIT
-204 KLKITGGSYAGLFGY
+204 NLKISNGGQYAGLFGY
-219 VGYAKGAD
+219 TKGA
-227 ANAVAVI
+227 VI
-234 QNCNV
+234 KNCNV
-239 TGEVNGY
+239 TGEINGY

-252 VGYANNNTY
+252 VGSANVNTK
-261 ILNCS
+261 IRNCS

-273 NGENRGGIVGSTS
+273 NGEKRGGIVGHTS

-297 GTVTGGKRVGG
+297 GTVTGEKFVGG
-308 IAGNGVGTIKNC
+308 IAGWGAGTIKNC
-320 YALAD
+320 YALAN
-325 VTATGVNAGG
+325 VTATGVSAGG
-335 IAGYAYGITIENCYY
+335 IAGYYCSNFTIENCYY
-350 SGKVSAK
+350 SGNVSAK
-357 WAGGIAGYVSKPI
+357 WAGGIAGYVSESI

-384 RVTGSNANRIAGEN
+384 SVTGSNANRIAGYN
-398 DATLTNNY
+398 DNATLTNNY

-411 TINGNPVPADGAA
+411 TVSGSAASDGAD
-424 GVNGAKLTYENGT
+424 LTYTNGT
-437 LSPQFNAIFN
+437 LSPQFSEIFGSDN
-447 DTDSAWKFTEDGLP
+447 SAWKFTKDGLP
-461 ILNDVGGTQSAYLP
+461 ILNDVGGTQFSELP
-475 PYLTGEGFY
+475 KCMTGVGFDGFGIKTNPYLIEDV
-484 GKGTAEN
+484 E
-491 PYEIRNV
+491 
-498 NDLKLLAEKVNSGT
+498 DLKLLAKKVNSGE
-512 TYEGKYFKQTANIDL
+512 TYEGKYFKQTADIDL
-527 EDLEN
+527 NN
-532 EPNWTPIGKENNHFK
+532 ETNWTPIGTVTNDGKDARPFK
-547 GIFDGGGYKITSLS
+547 GTFDGDGHQITNLKV
-561 ITSSNEKIGLFGFVS
+561 TGESNFAGLFGNVWE
-576 NATIQNCNVTGE
+576 ATIQNCNVTGE
-588 IEGNN
+588 IGGNS
-593 FVGGIVGNAGK
+593 FVGGIVGNAGG
-604 NTHILNCSF
+604 NTRILNCSF
-613 QGNVRGKL
+613 QGDVK
-621 DYVGG
+621 
-626 IVGNTSSGCEVSGC
+626 GNEC
-640 FVTGKVEGLQRV
+640 V
-652 GGIAGQGIG
+652 GGIAGWGVGKIK
-661 IIRNCYALADVTART
+661 NCYALADVTA
-676 AIAGGIAGRAYNL
+676 AG
-689 IIENCYYGGKVSA
+689 
-702 GSFADNSAGGIAGET
+702 NSAGGIAGYAHNLTIENCYYSGDVLAKNYAGGIAGVMDST
-717 YGSPDSSTK
+717 SGSSTT

-736 VTCDFQVNRIAGDER
+736 VTAGINSVNRIAGGVRD
-751 ENTSLTNN
+751 NINLINN
-759 HSYNRTKLVIDG
+759 HSYNRTKLVING
-771 NTTYPIGGAGNNVN
+771 KPAYPTGGAGNDVI

-844 TIDETPQHFTT
+844 TIDKTPQHFTT
-855 RNIGNG
+855 KNIGNG
-861 FVVKVTS
+861 FVVKVLSPT
-868 EGTLNESI
+868 EGIGNTPFEVQ
-876 EFTKEYRLH
+876 YRLH
-885 DTTGEW
+885 DTTDEW
-891 MSAVPNTAG
+891 ASAVPNTAG

-910 DGDINPFACEIS
+910 DGDINPFACEIP

-934 SGTTTRT
+934 SGAATQT

-1015 TIGSQKISVFGREIQ
+1015 TIGSRKISVFGREIK

-1106 PLRFVSETL
+1106 PLRFISETL
-1115 GAQVAWNE
+1115 GAQVVWNE

>member
-1 MNWKKWISI
+1 
-10 AAAVCLAVTA
+10 
-20 VPMRAVAQEELVQ
+20 MRAVAQEELVQ
-33 EKMPEEIKEELK
+33 EKMLEELKEEQQEELK

-55 EELKE
+55 EEKEELKE
-60 EKEELKE
+60 EKE

-78 SDEKTEPHEESKKEL
+78 SDEKIEPQEKSKEEPPE
-93 LKGISLLMEEENSTE
+93 GISLLMEEENSTAVSE
-108 VFEKETADF
+108 NEAADF
-117 KGAGTATNPY
+117 AGVGTAANPY
-127 KIQNVEDLKKLA
+127 KIQNVNDLKKLA
-139 EKVNGDETAN
+139 ENVNNGEAYAN
-149 SGVTYAGEY
+149 TY
-158 FKLTADIDLKNEEWT
+158 FKLTANIDLNNEPNWT
-173 PIGTKVYVGEFGQ
+173 PIGKSGL
-186 PESRYF
+186 PF
-192 QGTFDGDGHQIT
+192 QGTFDGYGYQIT
-204 KLKITGGSYAGLFGY
+204 NLKISNGGQYAGLFGY
-219 VGYAKGAD
+219 TKGA
-227 ANAVAVI
+227 VI
-234 QNCNV
+234 KNCNV
-239 TGEVNGY
+239 TGEINGY

-252 VGYANNNTY
+252 VGSANVNTK
-261 ILNCS
+261 IRNCS

-273 NGENRGGIVGSTS
+273 NGEKRGGIVGHTS

-297 GTVTGGKRVGG
+297 GTVTGEKFVGG
-308 IAGNGVGTIKNC
+308 IAGWGAGTIKNC
-320 YALAD
+320 YALAN
-325 VTATGVNAGG
+325 VTATGVSAGG
-335 IAGYAYGITIENCYY
+335 IAGYYCSNFTIENCYY
-350 SGKVSAK
+350 SGNVSAK
-357 WAGGIAGYVSKPI
+357 WAGGIAGYVSESI

-384 RVTGSNANRIAGEN
+384 SVTGSNANRIAGYN
-398 DATLTNNY
+398 DNATLTNNY

-411 TINGNPVPADGAA
+411 TVSGSAASDGAD
-424 GVNGAKLTYENGT
+424 LTYTNGT
-437 LSPQFNAIFN
+437 LSPQFSEIFGSDN
-447 DTDSAWKFTEDGLP
+447 SAWKFTKDGLP
-461 ILNDVGGTQSAYLP
+461 ILNDVGGTQFSELP
-475 PYLTGEGFY
+475 KCMTGVGFDGFGIKTNPYLIEDV
-484 GKGTAEN
+484 E
-491 PYEIRNV
+491 
-498 NDLKLLAEKVNSGT
+498 DLKLLAKKVNSGE
-512 TYEGKYFKQTANIDL
+512 TYEGKYFKQTADIDL
-527 EDLEN
+527 NN
-532 EPNWTPIGKENNHFK
+532 ETNWTPIGTVTNDGKDARPFK
-547 GIFDGGGYKITSLS
+547 GTFDGDGHQITNLKV
-561 ITSSNEKIGLFGFVS
+561 TGESNFAGLFGNVWE
-576 NATIQNCNVTGE
+576 ATIQNCNVTGE
-588 IEGNN
+588 IGGNS
-593 FVGGIVGNAGK
+593 FVGGIVGNAGG
-604 NTHILNCSF
+604 NTRILNCSF
-613 QGNVRGKL
+613 QGDVK
-621 DYVGG
+621 
-626 IVGNTSSGCEVSGC
+626 GNEC
-640 FVTGKVEGLQRV
+640 V
-652 GGIAGQGIG
+652 GGIAGWGVGKIK
-661 IIRNCYALADVTART
+661 NCYALADVTA
-676 AIAGGIAGRAYNL
+676 AG
-689 IIENCYYGGKVSA
+689 
-702 GSFADNSAGGIAGET
+702 NSAGGIAGYAHNLTIENCYYSGDVLAKNYAGGIAGVMDST
-717 YGSPDSSTK
+717 SGSSTT

-736 VTCDFQVNRIAGDER
+736 VTAGINSVNRIAGGVRD
-751 ENTSLTNN
+751 NINLINN
-759 HSYNRTKLVIDG
+759 HSYNRTKLVING
-771 NTTYPIGGAGNNVN
+771 KPAYPTGGAGNDVI

-910 DGDINPFACEIS
+910 DGDINPFACEIP

-934 SGTTTRT
+934 SGAATQT

-953 VDKVKT
+953 VGKVKT

-1015 TIGSQKISVFGREIQ
+1015 TIGSRKISVFGREIQ

-1115 GAQVAWNE
+1115 GAQVVWNE

>member
-20 VPMRAVAQEELVQ
+20 VPMRAVAQEELLQ
-33 EKMPEEIKEELK
+33 EKMLEELKEEQQEELK

-55 EELKE
+55 EEKEELKE
-60 EKEELKE
+60 EKE

-78 SDEKTEPHEESKKEL
+78 SDEKTEPQEESKKEL
-93 LKGISLLMEEENSTE
+93 LKGISLLMEEENSTAVSE
-108 VFEKETADF
+108 NETADF
-117 KGAGTATNPY
+117 EGEGTAANPY
-127 KIQNVEDLKKLA
+127 KIQNVDDLKLLA
-139 EKVNGDETAN
+139 ENVNNGEAYAN
-149 SGVTYAGEY
+149 TY
-158 FKLTADIDLKNEEWT
+158 FKLTANIDLNNEPNWT
-173 PIGTKVYVGEFGQ
+173 PIGTEDTL
-186 PESRYF
+186 F
-192 QGTFDGDGHQIT
+192 QGTFDGGGHQIT
-204 KLKITGGSYAGLFGY
+204 NLKIGKREYGGLFGN
-219 VGYAKGAD
+219 VWGAT
-227 ANAVAVI
+227 I

-246 NHTGGI
+246 NYSGGI
-252 VGYANNNTY
+252 VGYANDNTH

-273 NGENRGGIVGSTS
+273 NGQDRGGIVGSTS

-297 GTVTGGKRVGG
+297 GTVTGGNCVGG

-325 VTATGVNAGG
+325 VTAAGDSAGG
-335 IAGYAYGITIENCYY
+335 IAGYAYNLSIENCYY
-350 SGKVSAK
+350 SGKVSSNGN
-357 WAGGIAGYVSKPI
+357 AGGIAGI
-370 SGSTEIKNCVSLAE
+370 ASGTTTINNCVSLAE
-384 RVTGSNANRIAGEN
+384 SVTGIWKVNRIAGKN
-398 DATLTNNY
+398 SAKLTDNY

-411 TINGNPVPADGAA
+411 KVSGSATPDGADLA
-424 GVNGAKLTYENGT
+424 YTNGT
-437 LSPQFNAIFN
+437 LSPQFSAIFGEN
-447 DTDSAWKFTEDGLP
+447 NSAWDFTDNGLP
-461 ILNDVGGTQSAYLP
+461 ILKNTGGTQSAYLP

-484 GKGTAEN
+484 GKGTEKN

-498 NDLKLLAEKVNSGT
+498 NDLKLLAEKVNGGV
-512 TYEGKYFKQTANIDL
+512 TYKDKYFKLTADIDL
-527 EDLEN
+527 KN
-532 EPNWTPIGKENNHFK
+532 EPNWTPIGTMLVEEGRPFQ
-547 GIFDGGGYKITSLS
+547 GTFDGGGHQIANLT
-561 ITSSNEKIGLFGFVS
+561 ISNGGQYGGLFGYTEGAVIKS
-576 NATIQNCNVTGE
+576 CNVTGE
-588 IEGNN
+588 VNGYNCT
-593 FVGGIVGNAGK
+593 GGIVGGVGVK
-604 NTHILNCSF
+604 TKILNCSF
-613 QGNVRGKL
+613 QGSVMGES
-621 DYVGG
+621 DCVGG
-626 IVGNTSSGCEVSGC
+626 IVGETSAECEVSGC
-640 FVTGKVEGLQRV
+640 FARGKVEGLQKV
-652 GGIAGQGIG
+652 GGIAGKGVGTIK
-661 IIRNCYALADVTART
+661 NCYALADVTARDR
-676 AIAGGIAGRAYNL
+676 IAGGIAGGTYNL
-689 IIENCYYGGKVSA
+689 TIENCYYGGDVLAK
-702 GSFADNSAGGIAGET
+702 NYAGGIAGVMDST
-717 YGSPDSSTK
+717 SGSSTT

-736 VTCDFQVNRIAGDER
+736 VTAGINSVNRIAGGVRD
-751 ENTSLTNN
+751 NINLINN
-759 HSYNRTKLVIDG
+759 HSYNRTKLVIDSKPA
-771 NTTYPIGGAGNNVN
+771 YPTGGAGNDVI

-795 VMTDVQKGEVF
+795 VMKDVQKGEVF
-806 AWTGFDKDIWDIPTE
+806 AWTGFDKAIWYIPTE

-834 DLPTLPSKDL
+834 DLPNLPSVDL
-844 TIDETPQHFTT
+844 TIDKTPQHFTT

-910 DGDINPFACEIS
+910 DGDINPFACEIP

-934 SGTTTRT
+934 SGAATQT

-1015 TIGSQKISVFGREIQ
+1015 TIGSRKISVFGREIK

-1115 GAQVAWNE
+1115 GAQVVWNE

>member
-33 EKMPEEIKEELK
+33 EKMLEELKEEQQEELK

-55 EELKE
+55 EEKEELKE
-60 EKEELKE
+60 EKE

-78 SDEKTEPHEESKKEL
+78 SDEKIEPQEKSKEEPPE
-93 LKGISLLMEEENSTE
+93 GISLLMEEENSTAVSE
-108 VFEKETADF
+108 NETADF
-117 KGAGTATNPY
+117 EGEGTAANPY
-127 KIQNVEDLKKLA
+127 KIQNVDDLKLLA
-139 EKVNGDETAN
+139 ENVNNGEAYAN
-149 SGVTYAGEY
+149 TY
-158 FKLTADIDLKNEEWT
+158 FKLTANIDLNNEPNWT
-173 PIGTKVYVGEFGQ
+173 PIGTEDTL
-186 PESRYF
+186 F
-192 QGTFDGDGHQIT
+192 QGTFDGGGHQIT
-204 KLKITGGSYAGLFGY
+204 NLKIGKREYGGLFGN
-219 VGYAKGAD
+219 VWGAT
-227 ANAVAVI
+227 I

-246 NHTGGI
+246 NYSGGI
-252 VGYANNNTY
+252 VGYANDNTH

-273 NGENRGGIVGSTS
+273 NGQDRGGIVGSTS

-297 GTVTGGKRVGG
+297 GTVTGGNCVGG

-325 VTATGVNAGG
+325 VTAAGDSAGG
-335 IAGYAYGITIENCYY
+335 IAGYAYNLSIENCYY
-350 SGKVSAK
+350 SGKVSSNGN
-357 WAGGIAGYVSKPI
+357 AGGIAGIARNS
-370 SGSTEIKNCVSLAE
+370 EIQNCVSLAE
-384 RVTGSNANRIAGEN
+384 RVTGVWKVNRIAGKN
-398 DATLTNNY
+398 SAKLTDNY

-424 GVNGAKLTYENGT
+424 GVNGANLTYTNGT
-437 LSPQFNAIFN
+437 LSPQFSEIFGN
-447 DTDSAWKFTEDGLP
+447 DSAWEFTDNGLP
-461 ILNDVGGTQSAYLP
+461 ILKDVGGTQSAYLP

-484 GKGTAEN
+484 GKGTEKN

-498 NDLKLLAEKVNSGT
+498 NDLKLLAEKVNGGV
-512 TYEGKYFKQTANIDL
+512 TYKDKYFKLTADIDL
-527 EDLEN
+527 KN
-532 EPNWTPIGKENNHFK
+532 EPNWTPIGTMLVEEGRPFQ
-547 GIFDGGGYKITSLS
+547 GTFDGGGHQIANLT
-561 ITSSNEKIGLFGFVS
+561 ISNGGQYGGLFGYTEGAVIKS
-576 NATIQNCNVTGE
+576 CNVTGE
-588 IEGNN
+588 VNGYNCT
-593 FVGGIVGNAGK
+593 GGIVGYANN

-613 QGNVRGKL
+613 QGNVEGDGEER
-621 DYVGG
+621 GG
-626 IVGNTSSGCEVSGC
+626 IVGHTSSGCEVSGC
-640 FVTGKVEGLQRV
+640 FVTGTVTGDREV
-652 GGIAGQGIG
+652 GGIAGSGVGTIK
-661 IIRNCYALADVTART
+661 NCYALANVTAT
-676 AIAGGIAGRAYNL
+676 GVNAGGIAGKAYGVT
-689 IIENCYYGGKVSA
+689 IENCYYSGEVSA
-702 GSFADNSAGGIAGET
+702 KDYAGGIAGYVSGAKT
-717 YGSPDSSTK
+717 
-726 IKNCVSLAES
+726 IRNCVSLAES
-736 VTCDFQVNRIAGDER
+736 VTGIGFVNRIVGCVR
-751 ENTSLTNN
+751 QNTNLINN

-771 NTTYPIGGAGNNVN
+771 NTTYADGTDEKDGTNVFVS
-785 GADVYISNGR
+785 AGR

-806 AWTGFDKDIWDIPTE
+806 DWAGFDENIWSIPTE
-821 AGKLPSLQKGTYP
+821 AYKLPSLHGGEYP

-844 TIDETPQHFTT
+844 TIDKTPQHFTT

-885 DTTGEW
+885 GTTDKW
-891 MSAVPNTAG
+891 TDAVPNTAG

-910 DGDINPFACEIS
+910 DGDINPFACEIP

-934 SGTTTRT
+934 SGAATQT

-1015 TIGSQKISVFGREIQ
+1015 TIGSRKISVFGREIK

>member
-33 EKMPEEIKEELK
+33 EKMLEELKEEQQEELK

-55 EELKE
+55 EEKEELKE
-60 EKEELKE
+60 EKE

-78 SDEKTEPHEESKKEL
+78 SDEKIEPQEKSKEEPPE
-93 LKGISLLMEEENSTE
+93 GISLLMEEENSTA
-108 VFEKETADF
+108 VSEKVAADF
-117 KGAGTATNPY
+117 EGEGTAESPY
-127 KIQNVEDLKKLA
+127 LIEDVDDLKKLA
-139 EKVNGDETAN
+139 EKVNGGT
-149 SGVTYAGEY
+149 TYEKTY
-158 FKLTADIDLKNEEWT
+158 FKLTANIDLKNEEWT

-192 QGTFDGDGHQIT
+192 QGTFDGDGHQIANLT
-204 KLKITGGSYAGLFGY
+204 ITGRNEYVGLFGY
-219 VGYAKGAD
+219 VR
-227 ANAVAVI
+227 NATI

-239 TGEVNGY
+239 AGEVSGY
-246 NHTGGI
+246 NFAGGI
-252 VGYANNNTY
+252 VGAVDGKTNN

-266 FQGNVEG
+266 FQGNVTG
-273 NGENRGGIVGSTS
+273 NMYVGGIVGQVQNQ
-286 IGCDVSGCFVT
+286 CEVSSCYAI
-297 GTVTGGKRVGG
+297 GTVHGGNDKVGG
-308 IAGNGVGTIKNC
+308 IAGEGRGAIKNCYVLADVSASGKFAGGITGDTYNLAIENCYYSGMVSASGSAGGIVGNAWGGTIKNCVSLAESVSGSDYVNRIAGYNYNATLTNNYAWDGTTINGNPVSADDAGWVNGAALTYTNGELSEQFSDIFKDTDSAWDFTDNGLPILNDVGGTQFSELPKCMTGVGFDGFGIKTNPYLIEDVEDLKLLAEKVNSGETYTNKYFKQTANIDLENEPNWTPIGGTVIEHPSTWEISVFKGNYDGDGYKITNLTTTEDSNHVGLFGKVEDATIQNCNITGNVNGYNYVGGIVGGVGVKTKILNCSFQGSVMGESDCVGGIVGETSAECEVSGCFARGKVEGLQKVGCIAGKGVGTIKNC

-325 VTATGVNAGG
+325 VTA
-335 IAGYAYGITIENCYY
+335 
-350 SGKVSAK
+350 
-357 WAGGIAGYVSKPI
+357 
-370 SGSTEIKNCVSLAE
+370 
-384 RVTGSNANRIAGEN
+384 RDR
-398 DATLTNNY
+398 
-406 AWSGT
+406 
-411 TINGNPVPADGAA
+411 
-424 GVNGAKLTYENGT
+424 
-437 LSPQFNAIFN
+437 
-447 DTDSAWKFTEDGLP
+447 
-461 ILNDVGGTQSAYLP
+461 
-475 PYLTGEGFY
+475 
-484 GKGTAEN
+484 
-491 PYEIRNV
+491 
-498 NDLKLLAEKVNSGT
+498 
-512 TYEGKYFKQTANIDL
+512 
-527 EDLEN
+527 
-532 EPNWTPIGKENNHFK
+532 
-547 GIFDGGGYKITSLS
+547 
-561 ITSSNEKIGLFGFVS
+561 
-576 NATIQNCNVTGE
+576 
-588 IEGNN
+588 
-593 FVGGIVGNAGK
+593 
-604 NTHILNCSF
+604 
-613 QGNVRGKL
+613 
-621 DYVGG
+621 
-626 IVGNTSSGCEVSGC
+626 
-640 FVTGKVEGLQRV
+640 
-652 GGIAGQGIG
+652 
-661 IIRNCYALADVTART
+661 
-676 AIAGGIAGRAYNL
+676 IAGGIAGGTYNL
-689 IIENCYYGGKVSA
+689 TIENCYYGGDVLAK
-702 GSFADNSAGGIAGET
+702 NYAGGIAGVMDST
-717 YGSPDSSTK
+717 SGSSTT

-736 VTCDFQVNRIAGDER
+736 VTAGINSVNRIAGGVRD
-751 ENTSLTNN
+751 NINLINN
-759 HSYNRTKLVIDG
+759 HSYNRTKLVIDSKPA
-771 NTTYPIGGAGNNVN
+771 YPTGGAGNDVI
-785 GADVYISNGR
+785 GADVYISNGK
-795 VMTDVQKGEVF
+795 VMTDVPNQTLF
-806 AWTGFDKDIWDIPTE
+806 DWAANGFTEENGWSIPTD
-821 AGKLPSLQKGTYP
+821 AYKLPSLREGEYP

-844 TIDETPQHFTT
+844 TIDKTPQHFTT

-861 FVVKVTS
+861 FVVKVLSPT
-868 EGTLNESI
+868 ENIGNTPFEVQ
-876 EFTKEYRLH
+876 YRLH
-885 DTTGEW
+885 DTDAW
-891 MSAVPNTAG
+891 ASAVPNTAG

-910 DGDINPFACEIS
+910 DGDINPFACEIL

-1015 TIGSQKISVFGREIQ
+1015 TIGSRKISVFGREIK

-1115 GAQVAWNE
+1115 GAQVVWNE

>member
-33 EKMPEEIKEELK
+33 EKMLEELKEEQQEELK

-55 EELKE
+55 EEKEELKE
-60 EKEELKE
+60 EKE

-78 SDEKTEPHEESKKEL
+78 SDEKTEPQEESKKEL
-93 LKGISLLMEEENSTE
+93 LKGISLLMEEENSTAVSE
-108 VFEKETADF
+108 NETADF
-117 KGAGTATNPY
+117 EGEGTAANPY
-127 KIQNVEDLKKLA
+127 KIQNVDDLKLLA
-139 EKVNGDETAN
+139 ENVNNGEAYAN
-149 SGVTYAGEY
+149 TY
-158 FKLTADIDLKNEEWT
+158 FKLTANIDLNNEPNWT
-173 PIGTKVYVGEFGQ
+173 PIGTEDTL
-186 PESRYF
+186 F
-192 QGTFDGDGHQIT
+192 QGTFDGGGHQIT
-204 KLKITGGSYAGLFGY
+204 NLKIGKREYGGLFGNIW
-219 VGYAKGAD
+219 GAT
-227 ANAVAVI
+227 I

-246 NHTGGI
+246 NYSGGI
-252 VGYANNNTY
+252 VGYANDNTH

-273 NGENRGGIVGSTS
+273 NGQDRGGIVGSTS

-297 GTVTGGKRVGG
+297 GTVTGGNCVGG

-325 VTATGVNAGG
+325 VTAAGDSAGG
-335 IAGYAYGITIENCYY
+335 IAGYAYNLSIENCYY
-350 SGKVSAK
+350 SGKVSSNGN
-357 WAGGIAGYVSKPI
+357 AGGIAGIARNS
-370 SGSTEIKNCVSLAE
+370 EIQSCVSLAE
-384 RVTGSNANRIAGEN
+384 RVTGVWKVNRIAGKN
-398 DATLTNNY
+398 SAKLTDNY

-461 ILNDVGGTQSAYLP
+461 ILKNTGGTQSAYLP

-484 GKGTAEN
+484 GKGTEKN

-498 NDLKLLAEKVNSGT
+498 NDLKLLAEKVNGGV
-512 TYEGKYFKQTANIDL
+512 TYKDKYFKLTADIDL
-527 EDLEN
+527 KN
-532 EPNWTPIGKENNHFK
+532 EPNWTPIGTMLVEEGRPFQ
-547 GIFDGGGYKITSLS
+547 GTFDGGGHQIANLT
-561 ITSSNEKIGLFGFVS
+561 ISNGGQYGGLFGYTEGAVIKS
-576 NATIQNCNVTGE
+576 CNVTGE
-588 IEGNN
+588 VNGYNCT
-593 FVGGIVGNAGK
+593 GGIVGYANN

-613 QGNVRGKL
+613 QGNVEGDGEER
-621 DYVGG
+621 GG
-626 IVGNTSSGCEVSGC
+626 IVGHTSSGCEVSGC
-640 FVTGKVEGLQRV
+640 FVTGTVTGDREV
-652 GGIAGQGIG
+652 GGIAGSGVGTIK
-661 IIRNCYALADVTART
+661 NCYALANVTAT
-676 AIAGGIAGRAYNL
+676 GVNAGGIAGKAYGVT
-689 IIENCYYGGKVSA
+689 IENCYYSGEVSA
-702 GSFADNSAGGIAGET
+702 KDYAGGIAGYVSGAKT
-717 YGSPDSSTK
+717 
-726 IKNCVSLAES
+726 IRNCVSLAES
-736 VTCDFQVNRIAGDER
+736 VTGIGFVNRIVGCVR
-751 ENTSLTNN
+751 QNTNLINN

-771 NTTYPIGGAGNNVN
+771 EITYPTGGAGNDVN

-795 VMTDVQKGEVF
+795 VMKDVQKGEVF
-806 AWTGFDKDIWDIPTE
+806 AWTGFDKDIWDIPTK

-855 RNIGNG
+855 KNIGNG

-885 DTTGEW
+885 DTTDAW
-891 MSAVPNTAG
+891 KSAVPNTAG

-910 DGDINPFACEIS
+910 DGDINPFACEIP

-934 SGTTTRT
+934 SGAATQT

-1015 TIGSQKISVFGREIQ
+1015 TIGSRKISVFGREIK

>member
-33 EKMPEEIKEELK
+33 EKMLEEIKEEIKEELK

-67 EKEEKEKLQEQ
+67 EKEEKEELQEQ
-78 SDEKTEPHEESKKEL
+78 SDEKTEPQEKSKKEL
-93 LKGISLLMEEENSTE
+93 LKGISLLMEGENSTA
-108 VFEKETADF
+108 VSEKVAADF
-117 KGAGTATNPY
+117 EGKGTAESPY
-127 KIQNVEDLKKLA
+127 LIEDVDDLKKLA
-139 EKVNGDETAN
+139 EKVNGGT
-149 SGVTYAGEY
+149 TYEKTY
-158 FKLTADIDLKNEEWT
+158 FKLTANIDLKNEEWT

-192 QGTFDGDGHQIT
+192 QGTFDGDGHQIANLT
-204 KLKITGGSYAGLFGY
+204 ITGRNEYVGLFGY
-219 VGYAKGAD
+219 VR
-227 ANAVAVI
+227 NATI

-239 TGEVNGY
+239 AGEVSGY
-246 NHTGGI
+246 NFAGGI
-252 VGYANNNTY
+252 VGAVDGKTNN

-266 FQGNVEG
+266 FQGNVTG
-273 NGENRGGIVGSTS
+273 NMYVGGIVGQVQNQ
-286 IGCDVSGCFVT
+286 CEVSSCYAI
-297 GTVTGGKRVGG
+297 GTVHGGNDKVGG
-308 IAGNGVGTIKNC
+308 IAGEGRGAIKNCYVLADVSASGKFAGGITGDTYNLAIENCYYSGMVSARGSAGGIVGNVWRGTIQNCVSLAESVTGSNTNRIVGNIYNLTLTNNYAWSDPALSADDATGLNGADLTYTNGTLSKQFSEIFGEDNSAWQFTDNGLPILKDVGGTQLSELPKCMTGVGFDGFGIKTNPYLIEDAEDLKLLAEKVNSGETYTNKYFKQTADIDLNNEPWTPIGTVINNGKDAKPFKGTFDGDGYKITNLKVTGNSNNAGLFGYTQDATIKNCNVTGEVKGFNDVGGIVGNADGKTQILSCSFRGDVTGEDSYIGGIAGSARGTIKNC

-325 VTATGVNAGG
+325 VTARIEIAGG
-335 IAGYAYGITIENCYY
+335 IAGYAYHVTIENCYY
-350 SGKVSAK
+350 SGNVPAGNS
-357 WAGGIAGYVSKPI
+357 AGGIAGFV
-370 SGSTEIKNCVSLAE
+370 SGSTIKNCVSLA
-384 RVTGSNANRIAGEN
+384 
-398 DATLTNNY
+398 
-406 AWSGT
+406 
-411 TINGNPVPADGAA
+411 
-424 GVNGAKLTYENGT
+424 K
-437 LSPQFNAIFN
+437 
-447 DTDSAWKFTEDGLP
+447 
-461 ILNDVGGTQSAYLP
+461 
-475 PYLTGEGFY
+475 
-484 GKGTAEN
+484 
-491 PYEIRNV
+491 
-498 NDLKLLAEKVNSGT
+498 
-512 TYEGKYFKQTANIDL
+512 
-527 EDLEN
+527 
-532 EPNWTPIGKENNHFK
+532 
-547 GIFDGGGYKITSLS
+547 
-561 ITSSNEKIGLFGFVS
+561 
-576 NATIQNCNVTGE
+576 
-588 IEGNN
+588 
-593 FVGGIVGNAGK
+593 
-604 NTHILNCSF
+604 
-613 QGNVRGKL
+613 
-621 DYVGG
+621 
-626 IVGNTSSGCEVSGC
+626 
-640 FVTGKVEGLQRV
+640 
-652 GGIAGQGIG
+652 
-661 IIRNCYALADVTART
+661 
-676 AIAGGIAGRAYNL
+676 
-689 IIENCYYGGKVSA
+689 
-702 GSFADNSAGGIAGET
+702 
-717 YGSPDSSTK
+717 
-726 IKNCVSLAES
+726 S
-736 VTCDFQVNRIAGDER
+736 VTDGDCVNRIVGDVSR
-751 ENTSLTNN
+751 VENVTLTSNYG
-759 HSYNRTKLVIDG
+759 YNRTKLVVYGKEGYADID
-771 NTTYPIGGAGNNVN
+771 TT
-785 GADVYISNGR
+785 DVKQGTTVFVSKGKL
-795 VMTDVQKGEVF
+795 MTDVQKNEAF
-806 AWTGFDKDIWDIPTE
+806 DWNGFDTTIWSIPTE
-821 AGKLPSLQKGTYP
+821 AYKLPSLHGGEYP

-844 TIDETPQHFTT
+844 TIDKTPQHFTT

-885 DTTGEW
+885 GTTDEW
-891 MSAVPNTAG
+891 ASAVPNTAG

-910 DGDINPFACEIS
+910 DGDINPFACEIP

-934 SGTTTRT
+934 SGAATQT

-1015 TIGSQKISVFGREIQ
+1015 TIGSRKISVFGREIQ